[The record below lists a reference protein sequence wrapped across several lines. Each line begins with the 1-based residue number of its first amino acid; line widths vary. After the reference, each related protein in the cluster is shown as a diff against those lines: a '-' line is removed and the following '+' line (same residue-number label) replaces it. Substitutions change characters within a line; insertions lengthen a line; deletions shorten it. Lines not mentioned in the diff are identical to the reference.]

1 MLGFNNYDERE
12 IKKLEKKADSII
24 ALDKKMSMLSDKE
37 LSDMTNVFK
46 KRLSNGETLDDLL
59 VEAFAVCREASYRI
73 LGKKQYKVQL
83 MGGIVIHQG
92 RVAEMKTGE
101 GKTLTELCPAYLN
114 ALKGKGVHVITVN
127 DYLSERDKEEME
139 PLFNFLNLS
148 VGLVIESTENRRA
161 EYRKDIT
168 YSTNTEIGFDYL
180 RDNIVY
186 EVKDKVMRVLNY
198 VIIDEID
205 SILIDEARTPLIIS
219 TIGEESTDIYKYINS
234 IISTLKKSDYEID
247 REDNTIVLNEDGIEK
262 VEKMLNV
269 KNIADVRLSEVN
281 HIIAQSLRANFLMKK
296 DKDYIIRDGEVV
308 IIDEGTGRI
317 SEGRRFSDGLHQCL
331 EAKENV
337 EIHEE
342 AKTLAT
348 ITYQNLFKLYNKV
361 SGMSGTVKTEEWE
374 FKEIYNLDVVVIP
387 TNKEVKRIDY
397 KDLVY
402 ATKKAKFNAVIR
414 DIISTNEV
422 GRPVLVGT
430 SSIENSEILS
440 RMLHK
445 RGIKHNLLN
454 AKNKAEE
461 AEIVARAGEYGAIT
475 IATNMAGRGTD
486 IKITDAINNLGGLRV
501 IGTERAESKRIDN
514 QLIGRAGR
522 QGNNGSSQFYIS
534 LEDELLAN
542 HCKKKFTKRDVK
554 NSIDQIRKEVDKAQ
568 RVVGAKNFQTR
579 KDTVKYNEVINNH
592 RKMIYRERDLI
603 LFGQDIRGNI
613 TRMILELNSEIV
625 KELAEEYKIKNL
637 NQLSSFNRKIFMGK
651 LLEKLDLHYMYSF
664 EEQYKEY
671 KFNKLNTLDELIVFC
686 TDELVEYF
694 NKLIFL
700 DIINFEEHI
709 KKTMLTIIDENWVR
723 YLNNMELLKQRVRS
737 EVYMQ
742 KDPVQV
748 YNKESLNIYND
759 LIKGIKYDFI
769 EMVFRDIIPEIV
781 MEYSENYCS

>member
-37 LSDMTNVFK
+37 LSGMTNIFK

-59 VEAFAVCREASYRI
+59 VEAFVVCREASYRI

-114 ALKGKGVHVITVN
+114 ALRGKGVHVITVN

-148 VGLVIESTENRRA
+148 VGLVIESTENRRV

-186 EVKDKVMRVLNY
+186 EVKDKVMRALNY

-219 TIGEESTDIYKYINS
+219 TVGEESTDIYKYINS
-234 IISTLKKSDYEID
+234 IISTLQKSDYEID
-247 REDNTIVLNEDGIEK
+247 REDNTILLNEDGIEK

-281 HIIAQSLRANFLMKK
+281 HIIAQSLRANFLMKR

-337 EIHEE
+337 EINEE
-342 AKTLAT
+342 ARTLAT

-374 FKEIYNLDVVVIP
+374 FKEIYDLDVVVIP
-387 TNKEVKRIDY
+387 TNKEIKRIDY

-402 ATKKAKFNAVIR
+402 PTKKAKFNAVIR

-440 RMLHK
+440 RMLNK

-534 LEDELLAN
+534 IEDDLLVN
-542 HCKKKFTKRDVK
+542 HSKKKFSKKDVK
-554 NSIDQIRKEVDKAQ
+554 TSIAQIRKEVEKAQ
-568 RVVGAKNFQTR
+568 RVVGGKNFETR
-579 KDTVKYNEVINNH
+579 KETVKYNEVINNH

-603 LFGQDIRGNI
+603 LFGQDIRVNI

-651 LLEKLDLHYMYSF
+651 LLEKLDLHYRYSF

-671 KFNKLNTLDELIVFC
+671 KFNKLSTLDELVVFC
-686 TDELVEYF
+686 TDELIEYF

-709 KKTMLTIIDENWVR
+709 KRTMLSIIDENWVR

-748 YNKESLNIYND
+748 YNKESLNMYND

-769 EMVFRDIIPEIV
+769 EMVFKDIIPEIV

>member
-1 MLGFNNYDERE
+1 
-12 IKKLEKKADSII
+12 
-24 ALDKKMSMLSDKE
+24 
-37 LSDMTNVFK
+37 MTNVFK

>member
-37 LSDMTNVFK
+37 LSDMTNIFK

-186 EVKDKVMRVLNY
+186 EVKDKVMRALNY

-342 AKTLAT
+342 AKTMAT

-671 KFNKLNTLDELIVFC
+671 KFNKLNTLDELVVFC

-737 EVYMQ
+737 QVYMQ

>member
-186 EVKDKVMRVLNY
+186 EVKDKVMRALNY

-534 LEDELLAN
+534 LEDDLLVN
-542 HCKKKFTKRDVK
+542 HSKKKFTKKDIKQSVA
-554 NSIDQIRKEVDKAQ
+554 QIRKEVDKAQ
-568 RVVGAKNFQTR
+568 RVVGAKNFETR
-579 KDTVKYNEVINNH
+579 KETVKYNEIINNH

-603 LFGQDIRGNI
+603 LFGQDIRVNI

-637 NQLSSFNRKIFMGK
+637 NQLSSFNKKIFMGK

-671 KFNKLNTLDELIVFC
+671 KFNKLNTLDELVVFC

-748 YNKESLNIYND
+748 YNKESLNMYND

-769 EMVFRDIIPEIV
+769 EMVFKDVIPEIV

>member
-671 KFNKLNTLDELIVFC
+671 KFNKLNTLDELVVFC

-737 EVYMQ
+737 QVYMQ

>member
-186 EVKDKVMRVLNY
+186 EVKDKVMRALNY

-671 KFNKLNTLDELIVFC
+671 KFNKLNTLDELVVFC

-737 EVYMQ
+737 QVYMQ

>member
-24 ALDKKMSMLSDKE
+24 ALDKKISMLSDKE
-37 LSDMTNVFK
+37 LSGMTNIFK

-114 ALKGKGVHVITVN
+114 ALRGKGVHVITVN

-148 VGLVIESTENRRA
+148 VGLVIESTENRRV

-186 EVKDKVMRVLNY
+186 EVKDKVMRALNY

-219 TIGEESTDIYKYINS
+219 TVGEESTDIYKYINS
-234 IISTLKKSDYEID
+234 IISTLQKSDYEID
-247 REDNTIVLNEDGIEK
+247 REDNTILLNEDGIEK

-281 HIIAQSLRANFLMKK
+281 HIIAQSLRANFLMKR

-337 EIHEE
+337 EINEE
-342 AKTLAT
+342 ARTLAT

-374 FKEIYNLDVVVIP
+374 FKEIYDLDVVVIP
-387 TNKEVKRIDY
+387 TNKEIKRIDY

-402 ATKKAKFNAVIR
+402 PTKKAKFNAVIR

-440 RMLHK
+440 RMLNK

-534 LEDELLAN
+534 IEDDLLVN
-542 HCKKKFTKRDVK
+542 HSKKKFSKKDVK
-554 NSIDQIRKEVDKAQ
+554 TSIAQIRKEVEKAQ
-568 RVVGAKNFQTR
+568 RVVGGKNFETR
-579 KDTVKYNEVINNH
+579 KETVKYNEVINNH

-603 LFGQDIRGNI
+603 LFGQDIRVNI

-651 LLEKLDLHYMYSF
+651 LLEKLDLHYRYSF

-671 KFNKLNTLDELIVFC
+671 KFNKLSTLDELVVFC
-686 TDELVEYF
+686 TDELIEYF

-709 KKTMLTIIDENWVR
+709 KRTMLSIIDENWVR

-748 YNKESLNIYND
+748 YNKESLNMYND

-769 EMVFRDIIPEIV
+769 EMVFKDIIPEIV

>member
-186 EVKDKVMRVLNY
+186 EVKDKVMRALNY

-269 KNIADVRLSEVN
+269 KNIADVRLSEGN

-671 KFNKLNTLDELIVFC
+671 KFNKLNTLDELVVFC

-737 EVYMQ
+737 QVYMQ

>member
-186 EVKDKVMRVLNY
+186 EVKDKVMRALNY

-247 REDNTIVLNEDGIEK
+247 REDNTIVLNEDGIEN

-269 KNIADVRLSEVN
+269 KNIADIRLSEVN

-387 TNKEVKRIDY
+387 TNKEIKRIDY
-397 KDLVY
+397 KDLIY

-534 LEDELLAN
+534 LEDDLLVN
-542 HCKKKFTKRDVK
+542 HSKKKFTKKDIKQSVA
-554 NSIDQIRKEVDKAQ
+554 QIRKEVDKAQ
-568 RVVGAKNFQTR
+568 RVVGAKNFETR
-579 KDTVKYNEVINNH
+579 KETVKYNEIINNH

-603 LFGQDIRGNI
+603 LFGQDIRVNI

-671 KFNKLNTLDELIVFC
+671 KFNKLNTLDELVVFC

-709 KKTMLTIIDENWVR
+709 KKTMLSIIDENWVR

-748 YNKESLNIYND
+748 YNKESLNMYND

-769 EMVFRDIIPEIV
+769 EMVFKDVIPEIV

>member
-37 LSDMTNVFK
+37 LSGMTNIFK

-114 ALKGKGVHVITVN
+114 ALRGKGVHVITVN

-148 VGLVIESTENRRA
+148 VGLVIESTENRRV

-186 EVKDKVMRVLNY
+186 EVKDKVMRALNY

-219 TIGEESTDIYKYINS
+219 TVGEESTDIYKYINS
-234 IISTLKKSDYEID
+234 IISTLQKSDYEID
-247 REDNTIVLNEDGIEK
+247 REDNTILLNEDGIEK

-281 HIIAQSLRANFLMKK
+281 HIIAQSLRANFLMKR

-337 EIHEE
+337 EINEE
-342 AKTLAT
+342 ARTLAT

-374 FKEIYNLDVVVIP
+374 FKEIYDLDVVVIP
-387 TNKEVKRIDY
+387 TNKEIKRIDY

-402 ATKKAKFNAVIR
+402 PTKKAKFNAVIR

-440 RMLHK
+440 RMLNK

-534 LEDELLAN
+534 IEDDLLVN
-542 HCKKKFTKRDVK
+542 HSKKKFSKKDVK
-554 NSIDQIRKEVDKAQ
+554 TSIAQIRKEVEKAQ
-568 RVVGAKNFQTR
+568 RVVGGKNFETR
-579 KDTVKYNEVINNH
+579 KETVKYNEVINNH

-603 LFGQDIRGNI
+603 LFGQDIRVNI

-651 LLEKLDLHYMYSF
+651 LLEKLDLHYRYSF

-671 KFNKLNTLDELIVFC
+671 KFNKLSTLDELVVFC
-686 TDELVEYF
+686 TDELIEYF

-709 KKTMLTIIDENWVR
+709 KRTMLSIIDENWVR

-748 YNKESLNIYND
+748 YNKESLNMYND

-769 EMVFRDIIPEIV
+769 EMVFKDIIPEIV

>member
-37 LSDMTNVFK
+37 LSGMTNIFK

-114 ALKGKGVHVITVN
+114 ALRGKGVHVITVN

-148 VGLVIESTENRRA
+148 VGLVIESTENRRG

-186 EVKDKVMRVLNY
+186 EVKDKVMRALNY

-219 TIGEESTDIYKYINS
+219 TVGEESTDIYKYINS
-234 IISTLKKSDYEID
+234 IISTLQKSDYEID
-247 REDNTIVLNEDGIEK
+247 REDNTILLNEDGIEK

-281 HIIAQSLRANFLMKK
+281 HIIAQSLRANFLMKR

-337 EIHEE
+337 EINEE
-342 AKTLAT
+342 ARTLAT

-374 FKEIYNLDVVVIP
+374 FKEIYDLDVVVIP
-387 TNKEVKRIDY
+387 TNKEIKRIDY

-402 ATKKAKFNAVIR
+402 PTKKAKFNAVIR

-440 RMLHK
+440 RMLNK

-534 LEDELLAN
+534 IEDDLLVN
-542 HCKKKFTKRDVK
+542 HSKKKFSKKDVK
-554 NSIDQIRKEVDKAQ
+554 TSIAQIRKEVEKAQ
-568 RVVGAKNFQTR
+568 RVVGGKNFETR
-579 KDTVKYNEVINNH
+579 KETVKYNEVINNH

-603 LFGQDIRGNI
+603 LFGQDIRVNI

-651 LLEKLDLHYMYSF
+651 LLEKLDLHYRYSF

-671 KFNKLNTLDELIVFC
+671 KFNKLSTLDELVVFC
-686 TDELVEYF
+686 TDELIEYF

-709 KKTMLTIIDENWVR
+709 KRTMLSIIDENWVR

-748 YNKESLNIYND
+748 YNKESLNMYND

-769 EMVFRDIIPEIV
+769 EMVFKDIIPEIV

>member
-24 ALDKKMSMLSDKE
+24 ALDKKISMLSDKE
-37 LSDMTNVFK
+37 LSGMTNIFK

-114 ALKGKGVHVITVN
+114 ALRGKGVHVITVN

-148 VGLVIESTENRRA
+148 VGLVIESTENRRV

-186 EVKDKVMRVLNY
+186 EVKDKVMRALNY

-219 TIGEESTDIYKYINS
+219 TVGEESTDIYKYINS
-234 IISTLKKSDYEID
+234 IISTLQKSDYEID
-247 REDNTIVLNEDGIEK
+247 REDNTILLNEDGIEK

-281 HIIAQSLRANFLMKK
+281 HIIAQSLRANFLMKR

-337 EIHEE
+337 EINEE
-342 AKTLAT
+342 ARTLAT

-374 FKEIYNLDVVVIP
+374 FKEIYDLDVVVIQ
-387 TNKEVKRIDY
+387 TNKEIKRIDY

-402 ATKKAKFNAVIR
+402 PTKKAKFNAVIR

-440 RMLHK
+440 RMLNK

-534 LEDELLAN
+534 IEDDLLVN
-542 HCKKKFTKRDVK
+542 HSKKKFSKKDVK
-554 NSIDQIRKEVDKAQ
+554 TSIAQIRKEVEKAQ
-568 RVVGAKNFQTR
+568 RVVGGKNFETR
-579 KDTVKYNEVINNH
+579 KETVKYNEVINNH

-603 LFGQDIRGNI
+603 LFGQDIRVNI

-651 LLEKLDLHYMYSF
+651 LLEKLDLHYRYSF

-671 KFNKLNTLDELIVFC
+671 KFNKLSTLDELVVFC
-686 TDELVEYF
+686 TDELIEYF

-709 KKTMLTIIDENWVR
+709 KRTMLSIIDENWVR

-748 YNKESLNIYND
+748 YNKESLNMYND

-769 EMVFRDIIPEIV
+769 EMVFKDIIPEIV

>member
-186 EVKDKVMRVLNY
+186 EVKDKVMRALNY

-461 AEIVARAGEYGAIT
+461 AEIVVRAGEYGAIT

-671 KFNKLNTLDELIVFC
+671 KFNKLNTLDELVVFC

-709 KKTMLTIIDENWVR
+709 KKTMLTIIDKNWVR

-737 EVYMQ
+737 QVYMQ